1 MAAAAL
7 AYKCMEV
14 AYMRV
19 IYSSQSDAN
28 RYRNELQTALQIF
41 PPGESPFS
49 SISDVDNLNNPTIV
63 DMAASAKVVG
73 SPQVAGTHVISAGS
87 GSSFTQLINLAQA
100 VNFAMEGSRKSRVA
114 FAAVYPGPGDSQ
126 CKEGAL
132 SVKKALDFNFQ
143 DVDGLLRLVRVA
155 MEAISH

>member
-1 MAAAAL
+1 MQCCFNFL
-7 AYKCMEV
+7 TYSF
-14 AYMRV
+14 V
-19 IYSSQSDAN
+19 I
-28 RYRNELQTALQIF
+28 LQ
-41 PPGESPFS
+41 
-49 SISDVDNLNNPTIV
+49 
-63 DMAASAKVVG
+63 
-73 SPQVAGTHVISAGS
+73 
-87 GSSFTQLINLAQA
+87 AQA
-100 VNFAMEGSRKSRVA
+100 VNFAMEASRKSRVV